1 MTHPSHDSNDAD
13 VAALE
18 RELSSLTGGAA
29 GTDLA
34 SRAWDSAKVRGSAAL
49 PGRSVA
55 YGVLALFVCL
65 VGGLILVNGS
75 MGRARMSPPT
85 ASMALRPDVEQMAES
100 AVMLD
105 RGAMEPSA
113 VESAV
118 AELAFA
124 DAASIEKSL
133 AAEAPPVANAAPAVT
148 ALMELP
154 AVASAP
160 ASRVDAA
167 REARAPMAKTGAAA
181 APATEAASAAR
192 GALPDPSLR
201 FVARKA
207 SMELSSTDVRAGFLK
222 AQMIID
228 ETRGEFI
235 EQSTLT
241 GEGPGL
247 YAQLTLR
254 VASERLSE
262 VLGQLRGLGKVTSEQ
277 ASGEDITDRVV
288 DLEARLRNEQRVERE
303 LQELMEKRQGAS
315 LKDVLDLREQIDRS
329 RGRIEQMQG
338 QREKFG
344 RLASLATV
352 LVTIRAENVAVVQQT
367 SSWGEAR
374 GKFARAWSRGVDD
387 LVSSTAGLVEFV
399 IGGVWVWVGLAA
411 VAIGLRAMW
420 HRAGVMRASEPPP
433 RE

>member
-75 MGRARMSPPT
+75 MGRARMNPPT
-85 ASMALRPDVEQMAES
+85 ASMALRPDVEHMAES

-124 DAASIEKSL
+124 DAAVNEKSL
-133 AAEAPPVANAAPAVT
+133 AAEAPPVANSAPAVN

-160 ASRVDAA
+160 ASRADAA

-181 APATEAASAAR
+181 APGASAAAR
-192 GALPDPSLR
+192 AALPDPSLR

-207 SMELSSTDVRAGFLK
+207 SMELTSTDVRAGFLK

-247 YAQLTLR
+247 YASLTLR
-254 VASERLSE
+254 VASERLND
-262 VLGQLRGLGKVTSEQ
+262 VLVQLRGLGKVTSEQ

-352 LVTIRAENVAVVQQT
+352 LVTIRGENAAVVQQT

-387 LVSSTAGLVEFV
+387 LVSSTAGLVEIA
-399 IGGVWVWVGLAA
+399 IGGVWVWIGLAA

>member
-1 MTHPSHDSNDAD
+1 MVYGRGEMEQNPL
-13 VAALE
+13 AAE
-18 RELSSLTGGAA
+18 GA
-29 GTDLA
+29 
-34 SRAWDSAKVRGSAAL
+34 
-49 PGRSVA
+49 
-55 YGVLALFVCL
+55 
-65 VGGLILVNGS
+65 
-75 MGRARMSPPT
+75 
-85 ASMALRPDVEQMAES
+85 
-100 AVMLD
+100 
-105 RGAMEPSA
+105 
-113 VESAV
+113 
-118 AELAFA
+118 AFA
-124 DAASIEKSL
+124 DAAVNEKSL
-133 AAEAPPVANAAPAVT
+133 AAEAPPVANSAPAVT

-160 ASRVDAA
+160 ASRADAA
-167 REARAPMAKTGAAA
+167 REARVPMAKTGAAA
-181 APATEAASAAR
+181 AQAATEAPPAAR
-192 GALPDPSLR
+192 AALPDPSLR

-207 SMELSSTDVRAGFLK
+207 SMELTSTNVRAGFLK

-247 YAQLTLR
+247 YASLTLR
-254 VASERLSE
+254 VASERLND
-262 VLGQLRGLGKVTSEQ
+262 VLVQLRGLGKVTSEQ

-352 LVTIRAENVAVVQQT
+352 LVTIRGENTAVVQQT

-387 LVSSTAGLVEFV
+387 LVSSTAGLVEIA
-399 IGGVWVWVGLAA
+399 IGGVWVWIGLAA

-420 HRAGVMRASEPPP
+420 HRAGAMRASEPPP

>member
-1 MTHPSHDSNDAD
+1 MTHPSRDSNDAD
-13 VAALE
+13 VTALE

-34 SRAWDSAKVRGSAAL
+34 SRAWDSAKTRGSAAL

-55 YGVLALFVCL
+55 YGVLALFLCL
-65 VGGLILVNGS
+65 GAGLILVNGS
-75 MGRARMSPPT
+75 MGRARMNPPT
-85 ASMALRPDVEQMAES
+85 ASMALRPEA
-100 AVMLD
+100 AVMSD
-105 RGAMEPSA
+105 PGMVYGRGEMEQNALSA
-113 VESAV
+113 EGSV
-118 AELAFA
+118 FA
-124 DAASIEKSL
+124 DAAVSEKSL

-167 REARAPMAKTGAAA
+167 REARAPMAKTRAAA

-192 GALPDPSLR
+192 AALPDPSLR

-247 YAQLTLR
+247 YASLTLR

-352 LVTIRAENVAVVQQT
+352 LVTIRAENSAVVQQT

>member
-1 MTHPSHDSNDAD
+1 MTHPLHDSNDAD

-34 SRAWDSAKVRGSAAL
+34 SRAWDSVKVRGSAAL

-75 MGRARMSPPT
+75 MGRARMNPPT
-85 ASMALRPDVEQMAES
+85 ESVALRPEA
-100 AVMLD
+100 AVMSD
-105 RGAMEPSA
+105 PGMVYGRGEMEQNPLA
-113 VESAV
+113 
-118 AELAFA
+118 AEGAAFA
-124 DAASIEKSL
+124 DAAVNEKSL
-133 AAEAPPVANAAPAVT
+133 AGEAPPVAYSAPAVT
-148 ALMELP
+148 ALIELP

-160 ASRVDAA
+160 AARADAA
-167 REARAPMAKTGAAA
+167 REARVPMAKTGAAA
-181 APATEAASAAR
+181 AQAATEAPPAAR
-192 GALPDPSLR
+192 AALPDPSLR

-247 YAQLTLR
+247 YASLTLR

-262 VLGQLRGLGKVTSEQ
+262 VLVQLRGLGKVASEQ

-352 LVTIRAENVAVVQQT
+352 LVTIRGENTAVVQQT

-387 LVSSTAGLVEFV
+387 LVSSTAGLVEIA
-399 IGGVWVWVGLAA
+399 IGGVWVWIGLAA

-420 HRAGVMRASEPPP
+420 HRAGAMRASEPPP